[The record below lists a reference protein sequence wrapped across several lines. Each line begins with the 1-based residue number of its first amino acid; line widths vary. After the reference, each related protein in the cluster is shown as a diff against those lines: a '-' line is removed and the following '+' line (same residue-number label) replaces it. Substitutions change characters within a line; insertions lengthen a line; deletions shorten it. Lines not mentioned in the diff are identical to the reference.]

1 MYSKNH
7 TFALD
12 QLPPGYDRDMK
23 SERVSKRLPDGITS
37 SMLYQDILRIALPAT
52 VELMLSSLV
61 SMMDMIM
68 VGGLGTWAISAVGLT
83 TQPKFILM
91 TMSMSIN
98 VGATALVAQAKG
110 AGKQEKARSYTRQA
124 LLLNLLLAILVSI
137 TGFLFSRPMVRFMG
151 AADEHILNAGT
162 AYLQI
167 QMASFLF
174 FALTSVI
181 TAVLRGIG
189 DSKTAMYYNCATCSL
204 LKRWRTALFQSVL

>member
-12 QLPPGYDRDMK
+12 QLPSGSDRDMK

-91 TMSMSIN
+91 TMSMSGIY
-98 VGATALVAQAKG
+98 
-110 AGKQEKARSYTRQA
+110 SYRFSYGITVYRISCPCNRVRQF
-124 LLLNLLLAILVSI
+124 VSCRDKNI
-137 TGFLFSRPMVRFMG
+137 
-151 AADEHILNAGT
+151 
-162 AYLQI
+162 
-167 QMASFLF
+167 
-174 FALTSVI
+174 
-181 TAVLRGIG
+181 
-189 DSKTAMYYNCATCSL
+189 
-204 LKRWRTALFQSVL
+204 

>member
-1 MYSKNH
+1 
-7 TFALD
+7 
-12 QLPPGYDRDMK
+12 MK

-189 DSKTAMYYNCATCSL
+189 DSKTAMYYN
-204 LKRWRTALFQSVL
+204 

>member
-12 QLPPGYDRDMK
+12 QLPSGSDRDMK

-137 TGFLFSRPMVRFMG
+137 TGFLFSPP
-151 AADEHILNAGT
+151 NGT
-162 AYLQI
+162 FYG
-167 QMASFLF
+167 SC
-174 FALTSVI
+174 
-181 TAVLRGIG
+181 R
-189 DSKTAMYYNCATCSL
+189 
-204 LKRWRTALFQSVL
+204 

>member
-12 QLPPGYDRDMK
+12 QLPSGSDRDMK

-37 SMLYQDILRIALPAT
+37 SMLYQDILRIAT

-98 VGATALVAQAKG
+98 VGATALVAQA
-110 AGKQEKARSYTRQA
+110 
-124 LLLNLLLAILVSI
+124 
-137 TGFLFSRPMVRFMG
+137 
-151 AADEHILNAGT
+151 
-162 AYLQI
+162 
-167 QMASFLF
+167 
-174 FALTSVI
+174 
-181 TAVLRGIG
+181 
-189 DSKTAMYYNCATCSL
+189 
-204 LKRWRTALFQSVL
+204 

>member
-1 MYSKNH
+1 
-7 TFALD
+7 
-12 QLPPGYDRDMK
+12 MK

-68 VGGLGTWAISAVGLT
+68 VGGLGTSAISAVGLT

-110 AGKQEKARSYTRQA
+110 TGKQEKARSYTRQA

-137 TGFLFSRPMVRFMG
+137 TGFLFSPP
-151 AADEHILNAGT
+151 NGT
-162 AYLQI
+162 FYG
-167 QMASFLF
+167 SC
-174 FALTSVI
+174 
-181 TAVLRGIG
+181 R
-189 DSKTAMYYNCATCSL
+189 
-204 LKRWRTALFQSVL
+204 

>member
-12 QLPPGYDRDMK
+12 QLPPGSDRDMK

-151 AADEHILNAGT
+151 AADEHILNA
-162 AYLQI
+162 LPI
-167 QMASFLF
+167 CRFRWPASYFLHSQVSSQLF
-174 FALTSVI
+174 FAELAIPKLPCTTTQLPI
-181 TAVLRGIG
+181 L
-189 DSKTAMYYNCATCSL
+189 
-204 LKRWRTALFQSVL
+204 

>member
-1 MYSKNH
+1 MNQSENSHIKTK
-7 TFALD
+7 TFSLD
-12 QLPPGYDRDMK
+12 LIPEGSDLDMK
-23 SERVSKRLPDGITS
+23 SERVSRRLPSGITS

-124 LLLNLLLAILVSI
+124 LLLNLILAVLVSVI
-137 TGFLFSRPMVRFMG
+137 GLLFSRPMVRFMG
-151 AADEHILNAGT
+151 AADERILAAGT
-162 AYLQI
+162 SYLQI
-167 QMASFLF
+167 QMASFVF
-174 FALTSVI
+174 FCTYKRYYRRASRNRRFQNRY
-181 TAVLRGIG
+181 VL
-189 DSKTAMYYNCATCSL
+189 
-204 LKRWRTALFQSVL
+204 

>member
-1 MYSKNH
+1 
-7 TFALD
+7 
-12 QLPPGYDRDMK
+12 MK

-98 VGATALVAQAKG
+98 VGATALVAQ
-110 AGKQEKARSYTRQA
+110 EKSRSYTRQA

-189 DSKTAMYYNCATCSL
+189 DSKTAMYYNSIANLVNIILNYL
-204 LKRWRTALFQSVL
+204 LIG